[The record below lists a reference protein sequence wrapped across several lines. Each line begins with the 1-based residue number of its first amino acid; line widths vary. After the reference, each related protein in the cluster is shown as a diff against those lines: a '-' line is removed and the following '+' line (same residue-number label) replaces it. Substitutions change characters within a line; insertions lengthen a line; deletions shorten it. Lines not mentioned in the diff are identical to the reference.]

1 MKYYRDTQPLKMA
14 GHPIEVV
21 ENNDHLGQII
31 SGSNQVTK
39 NIDVLDLDLDFLQL
53 P

>member
-21 ENNDHLGQII
+21 ENNDHLGQIV
-31 SGSNQVTK
+31 SGMRQEEK
-39 NIDVLDLDLDFLQL
+39 NIDERIKK
-53 P
+53 